1 MNEVELLT
9 ALQKAMQAPAGDEGA
24 TLGELTESLRIGAE
38 RMRRAM
44 KALIQAGRA
53 ECRKGRRPSMD
64 GRMQVVPVYRLMG
77 KGKRRAA

>member
-1 MNEVELLT
+1 MNESELLA
-9 ALQKAMQAPAGDEGA
+9 ALQQAMRGPQGDEGA

-64 GRMQVVPVYRLMG
+64 GRMQVVPVYRLISRE
-77 KGKRRAA
+77 RRAA